1 MKLYHPNDPPD
12 TLLDGL
18 DQRFSHLNKNRNHL
32 GRLNLLDLST
42 RVSETI
48 GLGWSTRIFIF
59 NKFTGD
65 AEAAGLETTLQELL
79 H

>member
-18 DQRFSHLNKNRNHL
+18 DQRFSHLDKNRNHL

-59 NKFTGD
+59 NKFSSNAAVAGP
-65 AEAAGLETTLQELL
+65 EATL
-79 H
+79 